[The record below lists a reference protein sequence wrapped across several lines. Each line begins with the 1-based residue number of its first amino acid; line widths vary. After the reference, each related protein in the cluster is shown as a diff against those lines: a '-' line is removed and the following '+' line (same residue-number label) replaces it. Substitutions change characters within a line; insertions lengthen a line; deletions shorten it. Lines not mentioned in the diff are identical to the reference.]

1 MYIVEKILDKCE
13 KSSVDWQKG
22 CKGNRTIKVLQSD
35 YDKCG
40 KTAFIEEAK
49 SLEQKKLINI
59 KWLTRGSDIS
69 EIKFSLENLEK
80 IYELSPERKPKC
92 VYIENL
98 KKSVEENLKTIK
110 TDWIKEYYNDVLRRL
125 EPGSKLKIPE
135 NEEKYFNVFKGLDE
149 LNEPMYKRLFSR
161 KYMNDS
167 KDFEKNAEDH
177 IVAAAKKFNPELN
190 SDMSKTE
197 VLSILNIEEYSQEL
211 ALKGPLLINT
221 YKDGNKEIHNIN
233 EFKYGT
239 VLNTETLKNSTIS
252 EKQSDLKTVIMI
264 ENKANFVMAPYKEDT
279 LYIFTHGYFS
289 PTEIK
294 FLKQLKNTETYEKL
308 EIYHSS
314 DLDYGGVKIFEYIEN
329 NLFEKVMPYMMDVDT
344 YEKYISYGEKIEETT
359 LNKLKKTNVPKLQKL
374 IDKILEYKLGI
385 EQESFLIEET
395 EEKLK

>member
-13 KSSVDWQKG
+13 NSSVDWQKG

-40 KTAFIEEAK
+40 KTTFIEEAK
-49 SLEQKKLINI
+49 LLEQKKLINI

-80 IYELSPERKPKC
+80 IYKLSPERKPKC
-92 VYIENL
+92 AYIENL
-98 KKSVEENLKTIK
+98 KNSVEENLKDIK
-110 TDWIKEYYNDVLRRL
+110 TEWIKDYYKDILKRL

-149 LNEPMYKRLFSR
+149 LNEPMYRRLFSI

-167 KDFEKNAEDH
+167 KDFENNAEDH
-177 IVAAAKKFNPELN
+177 VVAVAKKFNSDLN
-190 SDMSKTE
+190 SEMNRSE

-211 ALKGPLLINT
+211 SLKGPLVIST
-221 YKDGNKEIHNIN
+221 YKDGKEELHNLIS
-233 EFKYGT
+233 FKYGT

-252 EKQSDLKTVIMI
+252 VKQPELKTIIMI

-294 FLKQLKNTETYEKL
+294 FLKQLKNTENYEKL

-329 NLFEKVMPYMMDVDT
+329 NLFEKVMPYMMDVDI
-344 YEKYISYGEKIEETT
+344 YEKYISYGEVIEETT
-359 LNKLKKTNVPKLQKL
+359 LNKLKKTNVQKLQKL
-374 IDKILEYKLGI
+374 VDKILEYKLGI

-395 EEKLK
+395 EE